1 MSRHPHLH
9 PLAAA
14 IVAAFLAA
22 GAASSWAKSSGV
34 SGVVMGVGGKVYAH
48 AKVCVDLNGNSRCDR
63 NEPWVFSD
71 KDGKF
76 KLIAN
81 GAIVAEIGKG
91 ASLVDPTAHTK
102 VAVTRALVF
111 RSPKGVDAESVDVGP
126 LSTELQAIIDASR
139 GGSVSVPTSKRNA
152 NCGRVLGLSDAGSPD
167 WKDTDPGTGS
177 TRLTIAD
184 PPRATLVAEQE
195 SVIDRIA
202 SAVADTGKKEDLA
215 AALASRLDLDRIAN
229 VVVIYAENRS
239 FNNLFANFP
248 GATGVPLPRDAKKKG
263 IAAGYAPQKDRDGTL
278 LAKLPPAWGGL
289 TAAGQPVTVTQAQTT
304 NVLPNAPF
312 QIDAAAPAWGGPAL
326 ANTIVTRDL
335 YHRFY
340 ENQMQIDGGLNDK
353 FAAWGDSG
361 AVVMGYFDGSRTA
374 MWKIAR
380 DYTLADRFFQGAFG
394 GSYLNHQY
402 LICACLPEYPDA
414 DKSPAH
420 PSIAVLRTD
429 ADGKFTPDLA
439 LADNSPASALAGP
452 PVFKKSGNLT
462 PKNYLGDGTF
472 HSVNTMQPPY
482 QPSYNPPTP
491 DDTAGLYAT
500 PLEPTT
506 LPPQTLATI
515 GDMLDTKKVGWTWYS
530 GGWNAAVADRTKVYE
545 ATSGNFQ
552 SHHQPF
558 NYYANLDPKTHAA
571 DRVAHLKDYTDL
583 VADAGRQA
591 AAGGVLQADR
601 QEQRAPRLRQPGRG
615 RRAHRRPHRQAAG
628 QPAVGAHAGGRH
640 VRRERRPVGRGGA
653 AQGRPRGAGHAH
665 PGGDHL
671 AVRQARLRRP
681 HAVRHRLHRAL
692 HHAPL
697 VAAGAA
703 GAQAARHVAGGQR
716 PGADGRPD
724 RGARAARALT
734 RRCDD
739 AGARAGL
746 LGGALLAAAAAALA
760 V

>member
-14 IVAAFLAA
+14 IVAAFFAA
-22 GAASSWAKSSGV
+22 GAAPAWAKPSGV
-34 SGVVMGVGGKVYAH
+34 SGVVRGVNGKVYAH
-48 AKVCVDLNGNSRCDR
+48 AKVCIDRNGNARCDG

-81 GAIVAEIGKG
+81 GAVVAEIGKG

-111 RSPKGVDAESVDVGP
+111 RSPKGVDADSVDVGP
-126 LSTELQAIIDASR
+126 LSTELQAIIDAS
-139 GGSVSVPTSKRNA
+139 GGDTTPAAADEQSRKR
-152 NCGRVLGLSDAGSPD
+152 LGL
-167 WKDTDPGTGS
+167 TDPVSDNIPSDT
-177 TRLTIAD
+177 A
-184 PPRATLVAEQE
+184 RAVLVPEQE

-202 SAVADTGKKEDLA
+202 AAVADTGKKDDLA
-215 AALASRLDLDRIAN
+215 AALAARLDLDRIAN

-248 GATGVPLPRDAKKKG
+248 GATGVALPRDAKKKG
-263 IAAGYAPQKDRDGTL
+263 IASGYAPQKDRDGTL

-312 QIDAAAPAWGGPAL
+312 QIDAATPAWGGPAL

-515 GDMLDTKKVGWTWYS
+515 GDMLDTKKVGWAWYS

-558 NYYANLDPKTHAA
+558 NYYANFDPKTHAA
-571 DRVAHLKDYTDL
+571 ERAAHLKDYDDL
-583 VADAGRQA
+583 VADA
-591 AAGGVLQADR
+591 AAGKLPPVAFYKPIGENNEHPGYASLAEGDAHIADLIAKLQASPQWAHMLVVVTYDENGGQWDEVAPPKADLAGPGTR
-601 QEQRAPRLRQPGRG
+601 IPAVIISPFAQRGFVDHTPYDTGSIARFITHRWSLPALPGLQLRDSSLVANGLPAMGDLG
-615 RRAHRRPHRQAAG
+615 AALDLRAH
-628 QPAVGAHAGGRH
+628 
-640 VRRERRPVGRGGA
+640 
-653 AQGRPRGAGHAH
+653 
-665 PGGDHL
+665 
-671 AVRQARLRRP
+671 
-681 HAVRHRLHRAL
+681 
-692 HHAPL
+692 
-697 VAAGAA
+697 
-703 GAQAARHVAGGQR
+703 
-716 PGADGRPD
+716 
-724 RGARAARALT
+724 
-734 RRCDD
+734 
-739 AGARAGL
+739 
-746 LGGALLAAAAAALA
+746 
-760 V
+760 

>member
-14 IVAAFLAA
+14 IVAAFFAA
-22 GAASSWAKSSGV
+22 GAGPVLAAKTPGAF
-34 SGVVMGVGGKVYAH
+34 GVVMGVDGKVYAH
-48 AKVCVDLNGNSRCDR
+48 AKVCVDRNGNARCDA
-63 NEPWVFSD
+63 NEASVFSD

-76 KLIAN
+76 KLATS
-81 GAIVAEIGKG
+81 GVIVAEIGKG
-91 ASLVDPTAHTK
+91 AFLVDTAANTK
-102 VAVTRALVF
+102 AAVTRALVLRAPDSGITGP
-111 RSPKGVDAESVDVGP
+111 RSVGP
-126 LSTELQAIIDASR
+126 LSTELQAIVDA
-139 GGSVSVPTSKRNA
+139 
-152 NCGRVLGLSDAGSPD
+152 LGPDGSPLIASELQLRARLGFG
-167 WKDTDPGTGS
+167 TDDQASTNIGTIDS
-177 TRLTIAD
+177 LAD
-184 PPRATLVAEQE
+184 LDAAKRATLVAEQNA
-195 SVIDRIA
+195 VIDRIA
-202 SAVADTGKKEDLA
+202 SAVADTGKKDDLA
-215 AALASRLDLDRIAN
+215 AALAARLDLDRIAN

-248 GATGVPLPRDAKKKG
+248 GATGVALPRDARKKG
-263 IAAGYAPQKDRDGTL
+263 IAAGYAPQKDRDGTV

-312 QIDAAAPAWGGPAL
+312 QIDAATPAWGGPAL
-326 ANTIVTRDL
+326 ANTIITRDL

-491 DDTAGLYAT
+491 DDAAGLYAT

-530 GGWNAAVADRTKVYE
+530 GGWNAAVADRTKVYDD
-545 ATSGNFQ
+545 ASGDFQ
-552 SHHQPF
+552 AHHQPF

-571 DRVAHLKDYTDL
+571 ERAAHLKDYDDL
-583 VADAGRQA
+583 VADA
-591 AAGGVLQADR
+591 AAGKLPPVAFYKPIGKDSEHPGYASLAEGDAHIADLIAKLQASPQWAHMLVVVTYDENGG
-601 QEQRAPRLRQPGRG
+601 QWDEVAPPKADLAGPGTRIPAVIISPFARRGFVDHTPYDTGSIARFITRRWSLPVLPGLQLRDSSLVANGLPAMGDLSAALDL
-615 RRAHRRPHRQAAG
+615 RAH
-628 QPAVGAHAGGRH
+628 
-640 VRRERRPVGRGGA
+640 
-653 AQGRPRGAGHAH
+653 
-665 PGGDHL
+665 
-671 AVRQARLRRP
+671 
-681 HAVRHRLHRAL
+681 
-692 HHAPL
+692 
-697 VAAGAA
+697 
-703 GAQAARHVAGGQR
+703 
-716 PGADGRPD
+716 
-724 RGARAARALT
+724 
-734 RRCDD
+734 
-739 AGARAGL
+739 
-746 LGGALLAAAAAALA
+746 
-760 V
+760 